1 MAAMRSHGCLL
12 IAALLAAACGQ
23 KRFTEPYPLTGG
35 KSIEVKTLND
45 GHDAYMLYCYGCHGD
60 RGDGKGPA
68 SPAMRP
74 PPRNFTR
81 GLFKFAGVE
90 AGKLPVDD
98 ALDRTVRRGLHGTPM
113 LPWDVPEVERRAII
127 QYLKTLSPRWQSADE
142 YGTPLEISPDPWK
155 GKEAEA
161 IARGKQVYHVAVGGA
176 GCSGC
181 HAAYATREEISQ
193 MTQKVTGEPLTEF
206 PENMYSP
213 SLRESEYP
221 LEEDEK
227 GEMVKAYQILPPDFL
242 VNKVKS
248 AYPVGTRVDG
258 REYTA
263 PMQREDLYR
272 TIGAG
277 IGGAAMP
284 QWKGALPEESLWALV
299 YYVQSL
305 VALRDTPAALALR
318 HKLERQPP
326 WTPPDPPA
334 EPPKEKGSSPNK
346 PKH

>member
-1 MAAMRSHGCLL
+1 MASMRSHGCLL
-12 IAALLAAACGQ
+12 IAVLAAACSQ
-23 KRFTEPYPLTGG
+23 KRITEPYPLTDG
-35 KSIEVKTLND
+35 KSIDVKTLND
-45 GHDAYMLYCYGCHGD
+45 GYEAYMLYCYGCHGEK
-60 RGDGKGPA
+60 GDGSGPA
-68 SPAMRP
+68 SLAMRP

-98 ALDRTVRRGLHGTPM
+98 ALDRTIRRGLNGTPM
-113 LPWDVPEVERRAII
+113 LPWDVAQVERRPII

-142 YGTPLEISPDPWK
+142 YGTPIEISADPWR
-155 GKEAEA
+155 GKDKEA

-181 HAAYATREEISQ
+181 HAAYATRQEISE
-193 MTQKVTGEPLTEF
+193 MTQKVTGEPVAEF
-206 PENMYSP
+206 PENMYAP

-221 LEEDEK
+221 LEVDEK
-227 GEMVKAYQILPPDFL
+227 GEVVKAYQILPPDFL
-242 VNKVKS
+242 VNKTKS

-263 PMQREDLYR
+263 SMQREDLYR

-284 QWKGALPEESLWALV
+284 QWKGALPEESLWSLV
-299 YYVQSL
+299 YYVQTL
-305 VALRDTPAALALR
+305 VALRDTPEGLALR
-318 HKLERQPP
+318 RKLDNQPP
-326 WTPPDPPA
+326 WTPPAPPP
-334 EPPKEKGSSPNK
+334 EPAQEKGSSANK
-346 PKH
+346 PKR